1 MCACVHPACTRARAY
16 LTYYILRR
24 GVTMLDAPPPPMPL
38 QVNVRSQNSRRVR
51 RGAPAEDGGGDD
63 PAASAAL
70 DPAAGVAANQA
81 ADTLLPQKVADA
93 AIRCMAACYELIDTE
108 ALYVVIIEIRGEGEG
123 GGGDP

>member
-1 MCACVHPACTRARAY
+1 
-16 LTYYILRR
+16 
-24 GVTMLDAPPPPMPL
+24 MLDAPPPPPMPL

-123 GGGDP
+123 GGIHEKKNLFFVFFSDTHGH